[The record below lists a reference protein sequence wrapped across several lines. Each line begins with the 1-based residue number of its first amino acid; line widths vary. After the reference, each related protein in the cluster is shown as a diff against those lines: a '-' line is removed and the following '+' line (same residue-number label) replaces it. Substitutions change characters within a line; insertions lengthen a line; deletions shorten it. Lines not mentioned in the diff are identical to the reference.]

1 MGRLEFMKPGSRRV
15 PPATVYGGAAAI
27 QRLHRFLA
35 NPERPAVSEV
45 IRRLS
50 TLPSLTLSLRIN
62 LNSTSTG
69 FPLERAAPAGI
80 RRGRGPLP
88 CLGTGAP
95 PTTARSRMPTGPRQ
109 CCFGIRRG
117 RQRVEICVDHGFA
130 V

>member
-35 NPERPAVSEV
+35 NPERPEV

-50 TLPSLTLSLRIN
+50 TLPSLTLSARII
-62 LNSTSTG
+62 LNPTSTG

-88 CLGTGAP
+88 SLGTAAP
-95 PTTARSRMPTGPRQ
+95 PTTAQSRMPTGPRQ
-109 CCFGIRRG
+109 CCFG
-117 RQRVEICVDHGFA
+117 
-130 V
+130 